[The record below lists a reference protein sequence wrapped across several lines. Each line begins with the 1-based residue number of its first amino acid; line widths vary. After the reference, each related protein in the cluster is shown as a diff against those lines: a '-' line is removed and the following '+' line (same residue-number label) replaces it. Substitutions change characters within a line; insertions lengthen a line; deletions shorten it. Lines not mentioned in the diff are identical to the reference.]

1 MSYTV
6 FETSAPAGREVV
18 VPTAPDALAVAR
30 RLASEGSG
38 EPIITGGEG
47 WVFTIDEFEDLLKS

>member
-6 FETSAPAGREVV
+6 FDPSSSGHEVV
-18 VPTAPDALAVAR
+18 VPTAPDALALAR
-30 RLASEGSG
+30 RLATEGAG

-47 WVFTIDEFEDLLKS
+47 WVFTIDEFEDLVRS